1 MDENTVENN
10 NKIKQKVKTTSGH
23 LQTSRRTS
31 HLDLGVQ
38 DNRTLIKYV
47 VPIEVTLTFCHEG
60 ALAIQSN
67 HIISYYII
75 SIQSPY
81 RLLEFEFFL
90 IVFPGVE
97 NTSQLSSCSQ
107 GGRDT
112 FYGDPKELLMRN

>member
-60 ALAIQSN
+60 ALAIHSN

-75 SIQSPY
+75 SI
-81 RLLEFEFFL
+81 
-90 IVFPGVE
+90 
-97 NTSQLSSCSQ
+97 
-107 GGRDT
+107 
-112 FYGDPKELLMRN
+112 